1 MEEMSNARFLLGW
14 PAQYSSSSGEEQQTI
29 GFPVSQCLFFEKCN
43 ARWKQVLVCWA
54 QRKGIMWW
62 SAKKLSEIQKKCG
75 SDGCVQKQKI
85 KCVTWNSHRIFQSL
99 WTWLWVRAYMAGPER
114 WWTIPGYS
122 EVMGNCDGGWYQY
135 WRANRLSELGI
146 GAKDSSN
153 YLVAGFLRSF
163 PQDRRSHGAK
173 KKERAKFC
181 DVEQRMRGLDGKFY
195 ISQPILKLRRCKD

>member
-1 MEEMSNARFLLGW
+1 VKASVSLL
-14 PAQYSSSSGEEQQTI
+14 
-29 GFPVSQCLFFEKCN
+29 
-43 ARWKQVLVCWA
+43 
-54 QRKGIMWW
+54 
-62 SAKKLSEIQKKCG
+62 SAKERHYVVECKKAFGNTKKVRQWWLC
-75 SDGCVQKQKI
+75 SKAKI